1 MSSPVDTSA
10 TYNPKTAKITTS
22 MSANNATDL
31 NSLSK
36 NGNAESSNAKQG
48 NLVVVGN
55 GMVGHHFITKAI
67 EQGLHERFDIHVF
80 AEEDRPAYD
89 RVYLSSYF
97 EHEDAS
103 QLNLV
108 DLDTYESAKVT
119 LHLNQEIVD
128 IDAATQRITTAS
140 GEVVEYAKLVLATGS
155 YPFVP
160 PIAGKEHPHCH
171 VYRTIA
177 DLDDILSTSKL
188 ETVKK
193 GVVVGGGLLGL
204 EAAKALVTLGLETYV
219 VEFAPQLMGV
229 QLDAAGG
236 EILKK
241 KIEALGVKV
250 LTGKNTKEIVS
261 NPTGAAA
268 DECYLTMQFADDTS
282 LDTDLILFSAG
293 IRPQD
298 GIIKSNPE
306 CGIELGGRGGIL
318 IDERC
323 RTNADNVYAIGECA
337 VWDNKVFGLV
347 APGYTMASICA
358 AQIAGDSEQLFT
370 GADMST
376 KLKLMGVDV
385 GSIGDAQ
392 GKTEGSLSYLYQNPK
407 EGIYKKL
414 VTTDDN
420 KKLLG
425 AVLVGD
431 TEDYNNLLQLFL
443 NDIDLP
449 AHPESLI
456 LPNVE
461 KPAMGIENLPDT
473 ATICS
478 CFNVTKGAI
487 CAAVEGGAYSIAEVK
502 SCTSAGTGCGGC
514 APMVKDTVSYQLE
527 ALGFEVNNDLCEHF
541 AYSRQ
546 DLYNLVRV
554 HGIKT
559 FDELLEKHG
568 SGRGCE
574 ICKPAVASILSSCWN
589 DYVLKTELA
598 PLQETNDYYLGNIQK
613 DGTYSVVP
621 RVAGGEI
628 TAEKLIVLGEVA
640 KKYNLYTKITGGQ
653 RVDLFG
659 ARLEQ
664 LPDIW
669 TELVQAGFETGH
681 AYGKS
686 LRTVKS
692 CVGNNWCRYGVDD
705 SVGLALTLED
715 RYKGVRSPHKIKM
728 GVSGCT
734 RECAEAQSKDFG
746 VIATENGWNLYV
758 CGNGGMTPRHGEL
771 FATDLDTETLIKYI
785 DRIIMFY
792 IKTAD
797 KLQRTSKWRV
807 AMEGGLEYLQA
818 VIIDDSLGIVDELEA
833 QMQLLIDNY
842 VCEWKETIND
852 AEKLKRFRHFVNSE
866 KGDDNVVFVEERE
879 QIRPAKPEEKAQ
891 IHLVELA

>member
-1 MSSPVDTSA
+1 MIS
-10 TYNPKTAKITTS
+10 TA
-22 MSANNATDL
+22 L
-31 NSLSK
+31 NTENK
-36 NGNAESSNAKQG
+36 G
-48 NLVVVGN
+48 NLVVIGN
-55 GMVGHHFITKAI
+55 GMVGHHFIERAI
-67 EQGLHERFDIHVF
+67 EQGLHQQFDIHVF

-97 EHEDAS
+97 EHKDAS
-103 QLNLV
+103 KLNLV
-108 DLDTYESAKVT
+108 DLTAYELSKVN
-119 LHLNQEIVD
+119 LHLNQCIVD
-128 IDAATQRITTAS
+128 IDSASQRITTEA
-140 GEVVEYAKLVLATGS
+140 GEIIEYSELVLATGS

-160 PIAGKEHPHCH
+160 PIPGREHPHCH

-177 DLDDILSTSKL
+177 DLDEILAIAEL
-188 ETVKK
+188 PTVKK

-204 EAAKALVTLGLETYV
+204 EAAKALVTLGLDTYV

-236 EILKK
+236 EILKR

-250 LTGKNTKEIVS
+250 LTGKNTKEILS
-261 NPTGAAA
+261 NTARHSDDTSSDGQH
-268 DECYLTMQFADDTS
+268 LTMQFTDGTS
-282 LDTDLILFSAG
+282 LTTDMIVFSAG

-298 GIIKSNPE
+298 GLIKNNPE
-306 CGIELGGRGGIL
+306 CGIEMGGRGGIL
-318 IDERC
+318 INEQC
-323 RTNADNVYAIGECA
+323 RTNVDHVYAVGECA

-347 APGYTMASICA
+347 APGYNMASICA
-358 AQIAGDSEQLFT
+358 AQIAGDSKQIFT

-385 GSIGDAQ
+385 GSIGDAH
-392 GKTEGSLSYLYQNPK
+392 GSSEGSLSYLYQNPA

-414 VTTDDN
+414 VTTPDN
-420 KKLLG
+420 KRLLG

-431 TEDYNNLLQLFL
+431 TEDYNNLLQLYL

-461 KPAMGIENLPDT
+461 KPVMGIDNLPDT

-478 CFNVTKGAI
+478 CYNVTKGAI
-487 CAAVEGGAYSIAEVK
+487 CSAVENGAYSVSDVK
-502 SCTSAGTGCGGC
+502 TVTSAGSGCGGC
-514 APMVKDTVSYQLE
+514 APMVKDTVSYQLT
-527 ALGFEVNNDLCEHF
+527 AMGFEVNNDLCEHF

-546 DLYNLVRV
+546 DLYSLIRV

-559 FDELLEKHG
+559 FDELLTEHG
-568 SGRGCE
+568 SGHGCE
-574 ICKPAVASILSSCWN
+574 ICKPTVASILASCWN
-589 DYVLKTELA
+589 DYVLKTELT
-598 PLQETNDYYLGNIQK
+598 PLQDSNDYYLGNIQK

-621 RVAGGEI
+621 RVPGGEI
-628 TAEKLIVLGEVA
+628 TADKLIVLGQVA
-640 KKYNLYTKITGGQ
+640 KQFNLYTKITGGM

-659 ARLEQ
+659 ARMEQ

-669 TELVQAGFETGH
+669 TQLVQAGFETGH

-692 CVGNNWCRYGVDD
+692 CIGNNWCRYGVDD
-705 SVGLALTLED
+705 SIGLALRLED

-728 GVSGCT
+728 GVSGCM

-746 VIATENGWNLYV
+746 MIATENGWNLFV
-758 CGNGGMTPRHGEL
+758 CGNGGITPRHGEL
-771 FATDLDTETLIKYI
+771 FATDLDTETMVKYI

-797 KLQRTSKWRV
+797 KLQRTSKWR
-807 AMEGGLEYLQA
+807 ESLDGGLDYLKA
-818 VIIDDSLGIVDELEA
+818 VIIEDSLGIADELEA
-833 QMQLLIDNY
+833 QMQLLVDNY
-842 VCEWKETIND
+842 VCEWAATIND
-852 AEKLKRFRHFVNSE
+852 TEKLKRFRHFVNSE
-866 KGDDNVVFVEERE
+866 KGDDNVVFVTDRE
-879 QIRPAKPEEKAQ
+879 QIRPATDAEKAT
-891 IHLVELA
+891 INLVELA

>member
-1 MSSPVDTSA
+1 MIS
-10 TYNPKTAKITTS
+10 TA
-22 MSANNATDL
+22 L
-31 NSLSK
+31 NTENK
-36 NGNAESSNAKQG
+36 G
-48 NLVVVGN
+48 NLVVIGN
-55 GMVGHHFITKAI
+55 GMVGHHFIERAI
-67 EQGLHERFDIHVF
+67 EQGLHQQFDIHVF

-97 EHEDAS
+97 EHKDAS
-103 QLNLV
+103 KLNLV
-108 DLDTYESAKVT
+108 DLTAYELSKVN
-119 LHLNQEIVD
+119 LHLNQCIVD
-128 IDAATQRITTAS
+128 IDSASQRITTEA
-140 GEVVEYAKLVLATGS
+140 GEIIEYSELVLATGS

-160 PIAGKEHPHCH
+160 PIPGREHPHCH

-177 DLDDILSTSKL
+177 DLDEILAIAEL
-188 ETVKK
+188 PTVKK

-204 EAAKALVTLGLETYV
+204 EAAKALVTLGLDTYV

-236 EILKK
+236 EILKR

-250 LTGKNTKEIVS
+250 LTGKNTKEILS
-261 NPTGAAA
+261 NTAPNS
-268 DECYLTMQFADDTS
+268 DDTS
-282 LDTDLILFSAG
+282 GDEQHLTMEFTDGTSLTTDMIVFSAG

-298 GIIKSNPE
+298 GLIKNNPE
-306 CGIELGGRGGIL
+306 CGIEMGGRGGIL
-318 IDERC
+318 INEQC
-323 RTNADNVYAIGECA
+323 RTNADHVYAVGECA

-347 APGYTMASICA
+347 APGYNMASICA
-358 AQIAGDSEQLFT
+358 AQIAGDSRQIFT

-385 GSIGDAQ
+385 GSIGDAH
-392 GKTEGSLSYLYQNPK
+392 GTSDGSLSYLYQNPA

-414 VTTDDN
+414 VTTPDN
-420 KKLLG
+420 KRLLG

-431 TEDYNNLLQLFL
+431 TEDYNNLLQLYL

-461 KPAMGIENLPDT
+461 KPVMGIDNLPDT

-478 CFNVTKGAI
+478 CYNVTKGAI
-487 CAAVEGGAYSIAEVK
+487 CSAVENGAYSVSDVK
-502 SCTSAGTGCGGC
+502 TMTSAGSGCGGC
-514 APMVKDTVSYQLE
+514 APMVKDTVSYQLT
-527 ALGFEVNNDLCEHF
+527 AMGFEVNNDLCEHF

-546 DLYNLVRV
+546 DLYSLIRV

-559 FDELLEKHG
+559 FDELLTEHG
-568 SGRGCE
+568 SGHGCE
-574 ICKPAVASILSSCWN
+574 ICKPTVASILASCWN
-589 DYVLKTELA
+589 DYVLKTELT
-598 PLQETNDYYLGNIQK
+598 PLQDSNDYYLGNIQK

-621 RVAGGEI
+621 RVPGGEI
-628 TAEKLIVLGEVA
+628 TADKLIVLGQVA
-640 KKYNLYTKITGGQ
+640 KQFNLYTKITGGM

-659 ARLEQ
+659 ARMEQ

-669 TELVQAGFETGH
+669 TQLVQAGFETGH

-692 CVGNNWCRYGVDD
+692 CIGNNWCRYGVDD
-705 SVGLALTLED
+705 SIGLALRLED

-728 GVSGCT
+728 GVSGCM

-746 VIATENGWNLYV
+746 MIATENGWNLFV
-758 CGNGGMTPRHGEL
+758 CGNGGITPRHGEL
-771 FATDLDTETLIKYI
+771 FATDLDTETMVKYI

-797 KLQRTSKWRV
+797 KLQRTSKWR
-807 AMEGGLEYLQA
+807 ESLDGGLEYLKA
-818 VIIDDSLGIVDELEA
+818 VIIEDSLGIADELEA
-833 QMQLLIDNY
+833 QMQLLVDNY
-842 VCEWKETIND
+842 VCEWAATIND
-852 AEKLKRFRHFVNSE
+852 TEKLKRFRHFVNSE
-866 KGDDNVVFVEERE
+866 QGDENVIFVTDRE
-879 QIRPAKPEEKAQ
+879 QIRPATDAEKAT
-891 IHLVELA
+891 INLVELA

>member
-1 MSSPVDTSA
+1 MSS
-10 TYNPKTAKITTS
+10 TA
-22 MSANNATDL
+22 
-31 NSLSK
+31 LST
-36 NGNAESSNAKQG
+36 ESKG
-48 NLVVVGN
+48 NLVVIGN
-55 GMVGHHFITKAI
+55 GMVGHHFIERAI
-67 EQGLHERFDIHVF
+67 EQGLHQQFDIHVF

-97 EHEDAS
+97 EHKDAS
-103 QLNLV
+103 KLNLV
-108 DLDTYESAKVT
+108 DLTAYELSKVN
-119 LHLNQEIVD
+119 LHLNQCIVD
-128 IDAATQRITTAS
+128 IDSASQRITTEA
-140 GEVVEYAKLVLATGS
+140 GEIIEYSELVLATGS

-160 PIAGKEHPHCH
+160 PIPGREHPHCH

-177 DLDDILSTSKL
+177 DLDEILAIAEL
-188 ETVKK
+188 PTVKK

-204 EAAKALVTLGLETYV
+204 EAAKALVTLGLDTYV

-236 EILKK
+236 EILKR

-250 LTGKNTKEIVS
+250 LTGKNTKEILS
-261 NPTGAAA
+261 NTAPNSDDTSG
-268 DECYLTMQFADDTS
+268 DGQHLTMQFTDGTS
-282 LDTDLILFSAG
+282 LTTDMIVFSAG

-298 GIIKSNPE
+298 GLIKNNPE
-306 CGIELGGRGGIL
+306 CGIEMGGRGGIL
-318 IDERC
+318 INEQC
-323 RTNADNVYAIGECA
+323 RTNADHVYAVGECA

-347 APGYTMASICA
+347 APGYNMASICA
-358 AQIAGDSEQLFT
+358 AQIAGDSEQIFT

-385 GSIGDAQ
+385 GSIGDAH
-392 GKTEGSLSYLYQNPK
+392 GTSDGSLSYLYQNPA

-414 VTTDDN
+414 VTTPDN
-420 KKLLG
+420 KRLLG

-431 TEDYNNLLQLFL
+431 TEDYNNLLQLYL

-461 KPAMGIENLPDT
+461 KPVMGIDNLPDT

-478 CFNVTKGAI
+478 CYNVTKGAI
-487 CAAVEGGAYSIAEVK
+487 CSAVENGAYSVSDVK
-502 SCTSAGTGCGGC
+502 TMTSAGSGCGGC
-514 APMVKDTVSYQLE
+514 APMVKDTVSYQLT
-527 ALGFEVNNDLCEHF
+527 AMGFEVNNDLCEHF

-546 DLYNLVRV
+546 DLYSLIRV

-559 FDELLEKHG
+559 FDELLTEHG
-568 SGRGCE
+568 SGHGCE
-574 ICKPAVASILSSCWN
+574 ICKPTVASILASCWN
-589 DYVLKTELA
+589 DYVLKTELT
-598 PLQETNDYYLGNIQK
+598 PLQDSNDYYLGNIQK

-621 RVAGGEI
+621 RVPGGEI
-628 TAEKLIVLGEVA
+628 TADKLIVLGQVA
-640 KKYNLYTKITGGQ
+640 KQFNLYTKITGGM

-659 ARLEQ
+659 ARMEQ

-669 TELVQAGFETGH
+669 TQLVQAGFETGH

-692 CVGNNWCRYGVDD
+692 CIGNNWCRYGVDD
-705 SVGLALTLED
+705 SIGLALRLED

-728 GVSGCT
+728 GVSGCM

-746 VIATENGWNLYV
+746 MIATENGWNLFV
-758 CGNGGMTPRHGEL
+758 CGNGGITPRHGEL
-771 FATDLDTETLIKYI
+771 FATDLDTETMVKYI

-797 KLQRTSKWRV
+797 KLQRTSKWR
-807 AMEGGLEYLQA
+807 ESLDGGLDYLKA
-818 VIIDDSLGIVDELEA
+818 VIIEDSLGIADELEA
-833 QMQLLIDNY
+833 QMQLLVDNY
-842 VCEWKETIND
+842 VCEWAATIND
-852 AEKLKRFRHFVNSE
+852 TEKLKRFRHFVNSE
-866 KGDDNVVFVEERE
+866 QGDENVVFVTDRE
-879 QIRPAKPEEKAQ
+879 QIRPATDAEKAT
-891 IHLVELA
+891 INLVELA

>member
-1 MSSPVDTSA
+1 MIS
-10 TYNPKTAKITTS
+10 TA
-22 MSANNATDL
+22 L
-31 NSLSK
+31 NTENK
-36 NGNAESSNAKQG
+36 G
-48 NLVVVGN
+48 NLVVIGN
-55 GMVGHHFITKAI
+55 GMVGHHFIERAI
-67 EQGLHERFDIHVF
+67 EQGLHQQFDIHVF

-97 EHEDAS
+97 EHKDAS
-103 QLNLV
+103 KLNLV
-108 DLDTYESAKVT
+108 DLTAYELSKVN
-119 LHLNQEIVD
+119 LHLNQCIVD
-128 IDAATQRITTAS
+128 IDSASQRITTEA
-140 GEVVEYAKLVLATGS
+140 GEIIEYSELVLATGS

-160 PIAGKEHPHCH
+160 PIPGREHPHCH

-177 DLDDILSTSKL
+177 DLDEILAIAEL
-188 ETVKK
+188 PTVKK

-204 EAAKALVTLGLETYV
+204 EAAKALVTLGLDTYV

-236 EILKK
+236 EILKR

-250 LTGKNTKEIVS
+250 LTGKNTKEILS
-261 NPTGAAA
+261 NTAPNS
-268 DECYLTMQFADDTS
+268 DDTS
-282 LDTDLILFSAG
+282 SDGQHLTMEFTDGTSLTTDMIVFSAG

-298 GIIKSNPE
+298 GLIKNNPE
-306 CGIELGGRGGIL
+306 CGIEMGGRGGIL
-318 IDERC
+318 INEQC
-323 RTNADNVYAIGECA
+323 RTNADHVYAVGECA

-347 APGYTMASICA
+347 APGYNMASICA
-358 AQIAGDSEQLFT
+358 AQIAGDSKQIFT

-385 GSIGDAQ
+385 GSIGDAH
-392 GKTEGSLSYLYQNPK
+392 GTSDGSLSYLYQNPA

-414 VTTDDN
+414 VTTPDN
-420 KKLLG
+420 KRLLG

-431 TEDYNNLLQLFL
+431 TEDYNNLLQLYL

-461 KPAMGIENLPDT
+461 KPVMGIDNLPDT

-478 CFNVTKGAI
+478 CYNVTKGAI
-487 CAAVEGGAYSIAEVK
+487 CSAVENGAYSVSDVK
-502 SCTSAGTGCGGC
+502 TMTSAGSGCGGC
-514 APMVKDTVSYQLE
+514 APMVKDTVSYQLT
-527 ALGFEVNNDLCEHF
+527 AMGFEVNNDLCEHF

-546 DLYNLVRV
+546 DLYSLIRV

-559 FDELLEKHG
+559 FDELLTEHG
-568 SGRGCE
+568 SGHGCE
-574 ICKPAVASILSSCWN
+574 ICKPTVASILASCWN
-589 DYVLKTELA
+589 DYVLKTELT
-598 PLQETNDYYLGNIQK
+598 PLQDSNDYYLGNIQK

-621 RVAGGEI
+621 RVPGGEI
-628 TAEKLIVLGEVA
+628 TADKLIVLGQVA
-640 KKYNLYTKITGGQ
+640 KQFNLYTKITGGM

-659 ARLEQ
+659 ARMEQ

-669 TELVQAGFETGH
+669 TQLVQAGFETGH

-692 CVGNNWCRYGVDD
+692 CIGNNWCRYGVDD
-705 SVGLALTLED
+705 SIGLALRLED

-728 GVSGCT
+728 GVSGCM

-746 VIATENGWNLYV
+746 MIATENGWNLFV
-758 CGNGGMTPRHGEL
+758 CGNGGITPRHGEL
-771 FATDLDTETLIKYI
+771 FATDLDTETMVKYI

-797 KLQRTSKWRV
+797 KLQRTSKWR
-807 AMEGGLEYLQA
+807 ESLDGGLDYLKA
-818 VIIDDSLGIVDELEA
+818 VIIEDSLGIADELEA
-833 QMQLLIDNY
+833 QMQLLVDNY
-842 VCEWKETIND
+842 VCEWAATIND
-852 AEKLKRFRHFVNSE
+852 TEKLKRFRHFVNSE
-866 KGDDNVVFVEERE
+866 KGDDNVVFVTDRE
-879 QIRPAKPEEKAQ
+879 QIRPATDAEKAT
-891 IHLVELA
+891 INLVELA

>member
-1 MSSPVDTSA
+1 MIS
-10 TYNPKTAKITTS
+10 TA
-22 MSANNATDL
+22 L
-31 NSLSK
+31 NTENK
-36 NGNAESSNAKQG
+36 G
-48 NLVVVGN
+48 NLVVIGN
-55 GMVGHHFITKAI
+55 GMVGHHFIERAI
-67 EQGLHERFDIHVF
+67 EQGLHQQFDIHVF

-97 EHEDAS
+97 EHKDAS
-103 QLNLV
+103 KLNLV
-108 DLDTYESAKVT
+108 DLTAYELSKVN
-119 LHLNQEIVD
+119 LHLNQCIVD
-128 IDAATQRITTAS
+128 IDSASQRITTEA
-140 GEVVEYAKLVLATGS
+140 GEIIEYSELVLATGS

-160 PIAGKEHPHCH
+160 PIPGREHPHCH

-177 DLDDILSTSKL
+177 DLDEILAIADL
-188 ETVKK
+188 PTVKK

-204 EAAKALVTLGLETYV
+204 EAAKALVTLGLDTYV

-236 EILKK
+236 EILKR

-250 LTGKNTKEIVS
+250 LTGKNTKEILS
-261 NPTGAAA
+261 NTALNPDDTIG
-268 DECYLTMQFADDTS
+268 DGQHLTMQFTDGTS
-282 LDTDLILFSAG
+282 LTTDMIVFSAG

-298 GIIKSNPE
+298 GLIKNNPE
-306 CGIELGGRGGIL
+306 CGIEMGGRGGIL
-318 IDERC
+318 INEQC
-323 RTNADNVYAIGECA
+323 RTNVDHVYAVGECA

-347 APGYTMASICA
+347 APGYNMANICA
-358 AQIAGDSEQLFT
+358 AQIAGDSQQIFT

-385 GSIGDAQ
+385 GSIGDAH
-392 GKTEGSLSYLYQNPK
+392 GSSEGSLSYLYQNPA

-414 VTTDDN
+414 VTTPDN
-420 KKLLG
+420 KRLLG

-431 TEDYNNLLQLFL
+431 TEDYNNLLQLYL

-461 KPAMGIENLPDT
+461 KPVMGIDNLPDT

-478 CFNVTKGAI
+478 CYNVTKGAI
-487 CAAVEGGAYSIAEVK
+487 CSAVENGAYSVSDVK
-502 SCTSAGTGCGGC
+502 TVTSAGSGCGGC
-514 APMVKDTVSYQLE
+514 APMVKDTVSYQLT
-527 ALGFEVNNDLCEHF
+527 AMGFEVNNDLCEHF

-546 DLYNLVRV
+546 DLYSLIRV

-559 FDELLEKHG
+559 FDELLTEHG
-568 SGRGCE
+568 SGHGCE
-574 ICKPAVASILSSCWN
+574 ICKPTVASILASCWN
-589 DYVLKTELA
+589 DYVLKTELT
-598 PLQETNDYYLGNIQK
+598 PLQDSNDYYLGNIQK

-621 RVAGGEI
+621 RVPGGEI
-628 TAEKLIVLGEVA
+628 TADKLIVLGQVA
-640 KKYNLYTKITGGQ
+640 KQFNLYTKITGGM

-659 ARLEQ
+659 ARMEQ

-669 TELVQAGFETGH
+669 TQLVQAGFETGH

-692 CVGNNWCRYGVDD
+692 CIGNNWCRYGVDD
-705 SVGLALTLED
+705 SIGLALRLEN

-728 GVSGCT
+728 GVSGCM

-746 VIATENGWNLYV
+746 MIATENGWNLFV
-758 CGNGGMTPRHGEL
+758 CGNGGITPRHGEL
-771 FATDLDTETLIKYI
+771 FATDLDTETMVKYI

-797 KLQRTSKWRV
+797 KLQRTSKWR
-807 AMEGGLEYLQA
+807 ESLDGGLDYLKA
-818 VIIDDSLGIVDELEA
+818 VIIEDSLGIADELEA
-833 QMQLLIDNY
+833 QMQLLVDNY
-842 VCEWKETIND
+842 VCEWAATIND
-852 AEKLKRFRHFVNSE
+852 TEKLKRFRHFVNSE
-866 KGDDNVVFVEERE
+866 KGDDNVVFVTDRE
-879 QIRPAKPEEKAQ
+879 QIRPATDAEKAT
-891 IHLVELA
+891 INLVELA

>member
-1 MSSPVDTSA
+1 MS
-10 TYNPKTAKITTS
+10 NTTVS
-22 MSANNATDL
+22 TNN
-31 NSLSK
+31 K
-36 NGNAESSNAKQG
+36 G
-48 NLVVVGN
+48 NLVVIGN
-55 GMVGHHFITKAI
+55 GMVGHHFVERAI
-67 EQGLHERFDIHVF
+67 EQGLHEQFEIHVF

-97 EHEDAS
+97 EHKDAS
-103 QLNLV
+103 KLNLV
-108 DLDTYESAKVT
+108 DLTAYESSQIN
-119 LHLNQEIVD
+119 LHLNQRIVD
-128 IDAATQRITTAS
+128 IDSANRSITTEA
-140 GEVVEYAKLVLATGS
+140 GEQIEYSELVLATGS

-160 PIAGKEHPHCH
+160 PIPGREHPHCH

-177 DLDDILSTSKL
+177 DLDEILAIAELPK
-188 ETVKK
+188 VKK

-204 EAAKALVTLGLETYV
+204 EAAKALVTLGLDTYV

-236 EILKK
+236 EILKR

-250 LTGKNTKEIVS
+250 LTGKNTKEIIS
-261 NPTGAAA
+261 NPNGASD

-282 LDTDLILFSAG
+282 LDTDMIVFSAG

-298 GIIKSNPE
+298 GIIKNNPE
-306 CGIELGGRGGIL
+306 CGIEMGGRGGIL
-318 IDERC
+318 IDEQC
-323 RTNADNVYAIGECA
+323 RTNAEHVYAIGECA
-337 VWDNKVFGLV
+337 VWDNKIFGLV
-347 APGYTMASICA
+347 APGYSMASICA
-358 AQIAGDSEQLFT
+358 AQIAGDSERTFT

-385 GSIGDAQ
+385 GSIGDAH
-392 GKTEGSLSYLYQNPK
+392 GTTEGGLSYLYQNPA

-414 VTTDDN
+414 VTTADN
-420 KKLLG
+420 KRLLG

-431 TEDYNNLLQLFL
+431 TEDYNNLLQLYL

-461 KPAMGIENLPDT
+461 KPVMGIENLPDT

-478 CFNVTKGAI
+478 CYNVTKGVI
-487 CAAVEGGAYSIAEVK
+487 CAAVENGAYSISDIKAV
-502 SCTSAGTGCGGC
+502 TSAGTGCGGC
-514 APMVKDTVSYQLE
+514 APMVKDTLGYQLKT
-527 ALGFEVNNDLCEHF
+527 LGFEVNNDLCEHF

-546 DLYNLVRV
+546 ELYSLIRV
-554 HGIKT
+554 HGIRT
-559 FDELLEKHG
+559 FDELLTEHG
-568 SGRGCE
+568 SGHGCE
-574 ICKPAVASILSSCWN
+574 ICKPTVASILSSCWN
-589 DYVLKTELA
+589 DYVLKPELT
-598 PLQETNDYYLGNIQK
+598 PLQDSNDYYLGNIQK

-621 RVAGGEI
+621 RVPGGEI
-628 TAEKLIVLGEVA
+628 TADKLIILGQVA
-640 KKYNLYTKITGGQ
+640 KEFNLYTKITGGQ

-669 TELVQAGFETGH
+669 TQLVAAGFETGH

-692 CVGNNWCRYGVDD
+692 CVGNDWCRYGVDD
-705 SVGLALTLED
+705 SMGLAIRLED

-728 GVSGCT
+728 GVSGCM

-746 VIATENGWNLYV
+746 MIATENGWNLFV
-758 CGNGGMTPRHGEL
+758 GGNGGMTPRHGEL
-771 FATDLDTETLIKYI
+771 FATDLDTDTMVKYI

-797 KLQRTSKWRV
+797 KLQRTSKWR
-807 AMEGGLEYLQA
+807 ESLDGGLEYLQA
-818 VIIDDSLGIVDELEA
+818 VIIEDSLGIADELEA
-833 QMQLLIDNY
+833 QMQLLVDNY
-842 VCEWKETIND
+842 VCEWAATIND
-852 AEKLKRFRHFVNSE
+852 TEKLKRFRHFVNSE
-866 KGDDNVVFVEERE
+866 QGDENVVFVTERD
-879 QIRPAKPEEKAQ
+879 QIRPATDAEKVKIQ
-891 IHLVELA
+891 VTELA

>member
-1 MSSPVDTSA
+1 MSNTIVSTM
-10 TYNPKTAKITTS
+10 NKAK
-22 MSANNATDL
+22 
-31 NSLSK
+31 
-36 NGNAESSNAKQG
+36 
-48 NLVVVGN
+48 LVVIGN
-55 GMVGHHFITKAI
+55 GMVGHHFIERAI
-67 EQGLHERFDIHVF
+67 EQGLHDQFEIHVF

-97 EHEDAS
+97 EHKDVS
-103 QLNLV
+103 KLNLV
-108 DLDTYESAKVT
+108 DLSRYEDAQIQ
-119 LHLNQEIVD
+119 LHLNQRITN
-128 IDAATQRITTAS
+128 IDAANQCISTEDGTQID
-140 GEVVEYAKLVLATGS
+140 YAELVLATGS

-160 PIAGKEHPHCH
+160 PIPGREHPHCH
-171 VYRTIA
+171 VYRTIK
-177 DLDDILSTSKL
+177 DLDDILSTAEKPK
-188 ETVKK
+188 VKK

-236 EILKK
+236 DILKR

-250 LTGKNTKEIVS
+250 LTGKNTKAIIDNTLS
-261 NPTGAAA
+261 
-268 DECYLTMQFADDTS
+268 DEASCHLTMQFADDTS
-282 LDTDLILFSAG
+282 LDTDMIVFSAG

-306 CGIELGGRGGIL
+306 CGIEIGTRGGIL
-318 IDERC
+318 IDEAC
-323 RTNADNVYAIGECA
+323 RTNAPNVYAIGECA
-337 VWDNKVFGLV
+337 VWDNTVFGLV
-347 APGYTMASICA
+347 APGYSMASICA
-358 AQIAGDSEQLFT
+358 AQIAGDHAQTFT

-385 GSIGDAQ
+385 GSIGDAH
-392 GKTEGSLSYLYQNPK
+392 GATENSLSYLYQNPA

-414 VTTDDN
+414 VTTADN
-420 KKLLG
+420 KRLLG

-449 AHPESLI
+449 THPESLI

-461 KPAMGIENLPDT
+461 KPTMGIENLPDS

-478 CFNVTKGAI
+478 CYNVTKGAI
-487 CAAVEGGAYSIAEVK
+487 CAAVEDGAYTMAEVK

-514 APMVKDTVSYQLE
+514 APMVKDTLGYQLT

-546 DLYNLVRV
+546 ELYSLIRV
-554 HGIKT
+554 QGIKT
-559 FDELLEKHG
+559 FDALLDEHG
-568 SGRGCE
+568 SGHGCE
-574 ICKPAVASILSSCWN
+574 ICKPTVASILASCWN
-589 DYVLKTELA
+589 DYVLKPELT
-598 PLQETNDYYLGNIQK
+598 PLQDSNDYYLGNIQK

-621 RVAGGEI
+621 RVPGGEI
-628 TAEKLIVLGEVA
+628 TADKLIILGQVA
-640 KKYNLYTKITGGQ
+640 KEFNLYTKITGGQ

-659 ARLEQ
+659 ARLDQ

-669 TELVQAGFETGH
+669 TQLVDAGFETGH

-705 SVGLALTLED
+705 SVGLALRLED

-746 VIATENGWNLYV
+746 IIATEKGWNLFV

-771 FATDLDTETLIKYI
+771 FATDLDTDTVVKYI

-797 KLQRTSKWRV
+797 KLQRTSKWR
-807 AMEGGLEYLQA
+807 ESLDGGLEYLQA
-818 VIIDDSLGIVDELEA
+818 VIIEDSLGIAEELES

-842 VCEWKETIND
+842 VCEWKATITD
-852 AEKLKRFRHFVNSE
+852 SEKLKRFRHFVNSE
-866 KGDDNVVFVEERE
+866 QGDDNVVFVTERE
-879 QIRPAKPEEKAQ
+879 QIRPATDMEKTQ
-891 IHLVELA
+891 IKVTELA

>member
-1 MSSPVDTSA
+1 MSSTQ
-10 TYNPKTAKITTS
+10 NK
-22 MSANNATDL
+22 
-31 NSLSK
+31 
-36 NGNAESSNAKQG
+36 E
-48 NLVVVGN
+48 NLVVIGN
-55 GMVGHHFITKAI
+55 GMVGHHFVERAI
-67 EQGLHERFDIHVF
+67 EQGLHERFDIHIF

-97 EHEDAS
+97 EHKDANK
-103 QLNLV
+103 LNLV
-108 DLDTYESAKVT
+108 DLTAYELSKIN
-119 LHLNQEIVD
+119 LHLNQRITN
-128 IDAATQRITTAS
+128 IDANSQCITTEA
-140 GEVVEYAKLVLATGS
+140 GEQIAYHELVLATGS

-160 PIAGKEHPHCH
+160 PIPGREHPHCH
-171 VYRTIA
+171 VYRTIV
-177 DLDDILSTSKL
+177 DLDDILVTAELPK
-188 ETVKK
+188 VKK

-236 EILKK
+236 EILKR
-241 KIEALGVKV
+241 KIEALGVTV
-250 LTGKNTKEIVS
+250 LTGKNTKEIISHTDVI
-261 NPTGAAA
+261 
-268 DECYLTMQFADDTS
+268 DDDDCFLTMQFADGTS

-298 GIIKSNPE
+298 SIIKDNPE
-306 CGIELGGRGGIL
+306 CGVEMGARGGIL

-323 RTNADNVYAIGECA
+323 RTNADHVYAIGECA
-337 VWDNKVFGLV
+337 VWDNKIFGLV
-347 APGYTMASICA
+347 APGYSMASICA
-358 AQIAGDSEQLFT
+358 AQIAGDSERTFI

-385 GSIGDAQ
+385 GSIGDAH
-392 GKTEGSLSYLYQNPK
+392 GNTEGGLSYLYQNPA

-414 VTTDDN
+414 VTTPDN
-420 KKLLG
+420 KRLLG

-431 TEDYNNLLQLFL
+431 TEDYNNLLQLYL

-461 KPAMGIENLPDT
+461 KPVMGIDNLPDT

-478 CFNVTKGAI
+478 CYNVTKGAI
-487 CAAVEGGAYSIAEVK
+487 CTAVENGAYSIADIKAV
-502 SCTSAGTGCGGC
+502 TSAGTGCGGC
-514 APMVKDTVSYQLE
+514 APMVKDTLSYQLTQ
-527 ALGFEVNNDLCEHF
+527 LGFEVNNDLCEHF

-546 DLYNLVRV
+546 ELYSLIRV
-554 HGIKT
+554 QGIRT
-559 FDELLEKHG
+559 FATLLEEHG
-568 SGRGCE
+568 QGHGCE
-574 ICKPAVASILSSCWN
+574 ICKPTVASILASCWN
-589 DYVLKTELA
+589 DYVLKPELA
-598 PLQETNDYYLGNIQK
+598 PLQDSNDYYLGNIQK

-621 RVAGGEI
+621 RVPGGEI
-628 TAEKLIVLGEVA
+628 TADKLIVLGQVA
-640 KKYNLYTKITGGQ
+640 KDFGLYTKITGGQ

-659 ARLEQ
+659 ARMEQ

-669 TELVQAGFETGH
+669 TRLVDAGFETGH

-692 CVGNNWCRYGVDD
+692 CVGNDWCRYGVDD
-705 SVGLALTLED
+705 SMGLAIRLED

-728 GVSGCT
+728 GVSGCM

-746 VIATENGWNLYV
+746 MIATENGWNLFV
-758 CGNGGMTPRHGEL
+758 CGNGGITPRHAEL
-771 FATDLDTETLIKYI
+771 FATDLDTETMVKYI

-797 KLQRTSKWRV
+797 KLQRTSKWR
-807 AMEGGLEYLQA
+807 ESLDGGLEYLQA
-818 VIIDDSLGIVDELEA
+818 VIIDDSLGIAEELEA

-842 VCEWKETIND
+842 VCEWKATITD
-852 AEKLKRFRHFVNSE
+852 SEKLKRFRHFVNSE
-866 KGDDNVVFVEERE
+866 QGDDNVVFVTERN
-879 QIRPAKPEEKAQ
+879 QIRPATDSEKSK
-891 IHLVELA
+891 ILVTELT

>member
-1 MSSPVDTSA
+1 MSSTIVRTM
-10 TYNPKTAKITTS
+10 NKAK
-22 MSANNATDL
+22 
-31 NSLSK
+31 
-36 NGNAESSNAKQG
+36 
-48 NLVVVGN
+48 LVVIGN
-55 GMVGHHFITKAI
+55 GMVGHHFIERAI
-67 EQGLHERFDIHVF
+67 EKGLHDQFEIHVF

-97 EHEDAS
+97 EHKDVS
-103 QLNLV
+103 KLNLV
-108 DLDTYESAKVT
+108 DLSRYEDAQIQ
-119 LHLNQEIVD
+119 LHLNQRITN
-128 IDAATQRITTAS
+128 IDAANQCISTEDGTQID
-140 GEVVEYAKLVLATGS
+140 YAELVLATGS

-160 PIAGKEHPHCH
+160 PIPGREHRHCH
-171 VYRTIA
+171 VYRTIK
-177 DLDDILSTSKL
+177 DLDDILSTAEQQK
-188 ETVKK
+188 VKK

-236 EILKK
+236 DILKR

-250 LTGKNTKEIVS
+250 LTGKNTKTIIDNTLS
-261 NPTGAAA
+261 
-268 DECYLTMQFADDTS
+268 DEASCHLTMQFADDTS
-282 LDTDLILFSAG
+282 LDTDMIVFSAG

-306 CGIELGGRGGIL
+306 CGIEIGARGGIL
-318 IDERC
+318 IDEAC
-323 RTNADNVYAIGECA
+323 RTSAPNVYAIGECA
-337 VWDNKVFGLV
+337 VWDNTVFGLV
-347 APGYTMASICA
+347 APGYSMASICA
-358 AQIAGDSEQLFT
+358 AQIAGDHAQTFT

-385 GSIGDAQ
+385 GSIGDAH
-392 GKTEGSLSYLYQNPK
+392 GATENSLSYLYQNPA

-414 VTTDDN
+414 VTTADN
-420 KKLLG
+420 KRLLG

-461 KPAMGIENLPDT
+461 KPTMGIENLPDS

-478 CFNVTKGAI
+478 CYNVTKGAI
-487 CAAVEGGAYSIAEVK
+487 CAAVEDGAYTMAEVK

-514 APMVKDTVSYQLE
+514 APMVKDTLGYQLT

-546 DLYNLVRV
+546 ELYSLIRV
-554 HGIKT
+554 QGIKT
-559 FDELLEKHG
+559 FDALLDEHG
-568 SGRGCE
+568 SGHGCE
-574 ICKPAVASILSSCWN
+574 ICKPTVASILASCWN
-589 DYVLKTELA
+589 DYVLKPELT
-598 PLQETNDYYLGNIQK
+598 PLQDSNDYYLGNIQK

-621 RVAGGEI
+621 RVPGGEI
-628 TAEKLIVLGEVA
+628 TADKLIILGQVA
-640 KKYNLYTKITGGQ
+640 KEFNLYTKITGGQ

-659 ARLEQ
+659 ARLDQ

-669 TELVQAGFETGH
+669 TQLVDAGFETGH

-705 SVGLALTLED
+705 SVGLALRLED

-746 VIATENGWNLYV
+746 IIATENGWNLFV

-771 FATDLDTETLIKYI
+771 FATDLDTDTVVRYI

-797 KLQRTSKWRV
+797 KLQRTSKWRESL
-807 AMEGGLEYLQA
+807 EGGLEYLQA
-818 VIIDDSLGIVDELEA
+818 VIIEDSLGIAEELES

-842 VCEWKETIND
+842 VCEWKATITD
-852 AEKLKRFRHFVNSE
+852 SEKLKRFRHFVNSE
-866 KGDDNVVFVEERE
+866 QGDDNVVFVTERE
-879 QIRPAKPEEKAQ
+879 QIRPATDTEKTQ
-891 IHLVELA
+891 IKVTELA

>member
-1 MSSPVDTSA
+1 MSSPVDTST
-10 TYNPKTAKITTS
+10 TYNPKTAEITTS
-22 MSANNATDL
+22 ISANNAASPTTNP
-31 NSLSK
+31 NSL
-36 NGNAESSNAKQG
+36 GGSSNAKQG

-103 QLNLV
+103 KLNLV
-108 DLDTYESAKVT
+108 DMSAYEAAQIN
-119 LHLNQEIVD
+119 LHLNQRITD
-128 IDAATQRITTAS
+128 IDASNQCVTCAN
-140 GEVVEYAKLVLATGS
+140 GERLAYAELVLATGS

-160 PIAGKEHPHCH
+160 PIPGKDHPHCH

-177 DLDDILSTSKL
+177 DLDNILSTAKL

-204 EAAKALVTLGLETYV
+204 EAAKALVTLGVETYV

-229 QLDAAGG
+229 QLDPAGG

-268 DECYLTMQFADDTS
+268 DECYLTMQFADETS

-298 GIIKSNPE
+298 GIVKSNPE
-306 CGIELGGRGGIL
+306 CGIDLGARGGIL

-323 RTNADNVYAIGECA
+323 RTSAEHVYAIGECA

-347 APGYTMASICA
+347 APGYSMASICA

-376 KLKLMGVDV
+376 KLKLMGVEV
-385 GSIGDAQ
+385 GSIGDAHA
-392 GKTEGSLSYLYQNPK
+392 KTDGSLSYLYQNPK

-431 TEDYNNLLQLFL
+431 TEDYNNLLQLYL

-478 CFNVTKGAI
+478 CYNVTKGDI
-487 CAAVEGGAYSIAEVK
+487 CAAVEGGAYSIADVK

-546 DLYNLVRV
+546 ELYSLVRV
-554 HGIKT
+554 HEIKT

-589 DYVLKTELA
+589 DYVLKPELA

-797 KLQRTSKWRV
+797 KLQRTSKWRESL
-807 AMEGGLEYLQA
+807 EGGLEYLQA
-818 VIIDDSLGIVDELEA
+818 VILDDSLGICDELEA

>member
-1 MSSPVDTSA
+1 MSDTVNKSA
-10 TYNPKTAKITTS
+10 SVKEKLI
-22 MSANNATDL
+22 
-31 NSLSK
+31 
-36 NGNAESSNAKQG
+36 
-48 NLVVVGN
+48 VVGN
-55 GMVGHHFITKAI
+55 GMVGHHFIEKAV
-67 EQGLHERFDIHVF
+67 ELGLHNQYDIHVF

-97 EHEDAS
+97 EHKDAS
-103 QLNLV
+103 KLNLV
-108 DLDTYESAKVT
+108 DLAEYAAANIT
-119 LHLNQEIVD
+119 LHLNQRIVD
-128 IDAATQRITTAS
+128 IDSHAHTITTED
-140 GEVVEYAKLVLATGS
+140 GTNIDYAKLVLATGS

-160 PIAGKEHPHCH
+160 PIEGGAHAHCQ

-177 DLDDILSTSKL
+177 DLDKILAVA
-188 ETVKK
+188 EREDVKK

-204 EAAKALVTLGLETYV
+204 EAAKALVTLGLDTYV

-229 QLDAAGG
+229 QLDPAGG
-236 EILKK
+236 DILKK
-241 KIEALGVKV
+241 KIEALGVTV
-250 LTGKNTKEIVS
+250 LTGKNTKEIVCNQS
-261 NPTGAAA
+261 SGANKEA
-268 DECYLTMQFADDTS
+268 CITMQFTDDS
-282 LDTDLILFSAG
+282 ELDTDMIVFSAG

-298 GIIKSNPE
+298 GIIKNNSE
-306 CGIELGGRGGIL
+306 CGISLGGRGGIL
-318 IDERC
+318 INDHC
-323 RTNADNVYAIGECA
+323 QTNADDVYAIGECA

-358 AQIAGDSEQLFT
+358 AQISGDTQQTFT

-385 GSIGDAQ
+385 GSIGDAH
-392 GKTEGSLSYLYQNPK
+392 GKTEGSLSYVYQNPN

-414 VTTDDN
+414 VTSSDN

-425 AVLVGD
+425 AVMVGD

-461 KPAMGIENLPDT
+461 KPSMGVENLPDA

-478 CFNVTKGAI
+478 CYNVTKGAI
-487 CAAVEGGAYSIAEVK
+487 CGAVENGALSLAEVK
-502 SCTSAGTGCGGC
+502 SCTKAGTGCGGC
-514 APMVKDTVSYQLE
+514 APMVKDVLAYQLTE
-527 ALGFEVNNDLCEHF
+527 LGYEVNNDLCEHF

-546 DLYNLVRV
+546 ELYSLVRV

-559 FDELLEKHG
+559 FDDLLSQHG
-568 SGRGCE
+568 KGRGCE

-589 DYVLKTELA
+589 DYVLKTDLA

-628 TAEKLIVLGEVA
+628 TADKLIILGQVA
-640 KKYNLYTKITGGQ
+640 KDFNLYTKITGGQ

-669 TELVQAGFETGH
+669 ERLVSAGFETGH

-705 SVGLALTLED
+705 SVGLALLLED

-758 CGNGGMTPRHGEL
+758 CGNGGMVPRHGEL
-771 FATDLDTETLIKYI
+771 FATDLDTETLVMYI

-797 KLQRTSKWRV
+797 KLQRTSKWRESL
-807 AMEGGLEYLQA
+807 EGGLEFLQA
-818 VIIDDSLGIVDELEA
+818 VIIEDSLGIAAELEE

-842 VCEWKETIND
+842 VCEWKETITNK
-852 AEKLKRFRHFVNSE
+852 EKLKRFRHFVNSE
-866 KGDDNVVFVEERE
+866 LGDDNVQFVTERE
-879 QIRPAKPEEKAQ
+879 QIRPATDIEK
-891 IHLVELA
+891 LALEAV

>member
-1 MSSPVDTSA
+1 MSS
-10 TYNPKTAKITTS
+10 TA
-22 MSANNATDL
+22 
-31 NSLSK
+31 LST
-36 NGNAESSNAKQG
+36 ESKG
-48 NLVVVGN
+48 NLVVIGN
-55 GMVGHHFITKAI
+55 GMVGHHFIERAI
-67 EQGLHERFDIHVF
+67 EQGLHQQFDIHVF

-97 EHEDAS
+97 EHKDAS
-103 QLNLV
+103 KLNLV
-108 DLDTYESAKVT
+108 DLTAYELSKVN
-119 LHLNQEIVD
+119 LHLNQCIVD
-128 IDAATQRITTAS
+128 IDSAGQRITTEA
-140 GEVVEYAKLVLATGS
+140 GEIIEYSELVLATGS

-160 PIAGKEHPHCH
+160 PIPGREHPHCH

-177 DLDDILSTSKL
+177 DLDEILAIAEL
-188 ETVKK
+188 PTVKK

-204 EAAKALVTLGLETYV
+204 EAAKALVTLGLDTYV

-236 EILKK
+236 EILKR

-250 LTGKNTKEIVS
+250 LTGKNTKEILS
-261 NPTGAAA
+261 NTAPNSDDTSG
-268 DECYLTMQFADDTS
+268 DDQYLTMEFTDGTS
-282 LDTDLILFSAG
+282 LTTDMIVFSAG

-298 GIIKSNPE
+298 DLIRNNPE
-306 CGIELGGRGGIL
+306 CGIEMGGRGGIL
-318 IDERC
+318 INEQC
-323 RTNADNVYAIGECA
+323 RTNADHVYAVGECA

-347 APGYTMASICA
+347 APGYNMASICA
-358 AQIAGDSEQLFT
+358 AQIAGDSKQIFT

-385 GSIGDAQ
+385 GSIGDAH
-392 GKTEGSLSYLYQNPK
+392 GTSEGSLSYLYQNPA

-414 VTTDDN
+414 VTTPDN
-420 KKLLG
+420 KRLLG

-431 TEDYNNLLQLFL
+431 TEDYNNLLQLYL

-461 KPAMGIENLPDT
+461 KPVMGIDNLPDT

-478 CFNVTKGAI
+478 CYNVTKGAI
-487 CAAVEGGAYSIAEVK
+487 CSAVENGAYSVSDVK
-502 SCTSAGTGCGGC
+502 TMTSAGSGCGGC
-514 APMVKDTVSYQLE
+514 APMVKDTVSYQLT
-527 ALGFEVNNDLCEHF
+527 AMGFEVNNDLCEHF

-546 DLYNLVRV
+546 DLYSLIRV

-559 FDELLEKHG
+559 FDELLTEHG
-568 SGRGCE
+568 SGHGCE
-574 ICKPAVASILSSCWN
+574 ICKPTVASILASCWN
-589 DYVLKTELA
+589 DYVLKTELT
-598 PLQETNDYYLGNIQK
+598 PLQDSNDYYLGNIQK

-621 RVAGGEI
+621 RVPGGEI
-628 TAEKLIVLGEVA
+628 TADKLIVLGQVA
-640 KKYNLYTKITGGQ
+640 KQFNLYTKITGGM

-659 ARLEQ
+659 ARMEQ

-669 TELVQAGFETGH
+669 TQLVQAGFETGH

-692 CVGNNWCRYGVDD
+692 CIGNNWCRYGVDD
-705 SVGLALTLED
+705 SIGLALRLED

-728 GVSGCT
+728 GVSGCM

-746 VIATENGWNLYV
+746 MIATENGWNLFV
-758 CGNGGMTPRHGEL
+758 CGNGGITPRHGEL
-771 FATDLDTETLIKYI
+771 FATDLDTETMVKYI

-797 KLQRTSKWRV
+797 KLQRTSKWR
-807 AMEGGLEYLQA
+807 ESLDGGLDYLKA
-818 VIIDDSLGIVDELEA
+818 VIIEDSLGIADELEA
-833 QMQLLIDNY
+833 QMQLLVDNY
-842 VCEWKETIND
+842 VCEWAATIND
-852 AEKLKRFRHFVNSE
+852 TEKLKRFRHFVNSE
-866 KGDDNVVFVEERE
+866 QGDENVVFVTDRE
-879 QIRPAKPEEKAQ
+879 QIRPATDAEKAT
-891 IHLVELA
+891 INLVELA

>member
-1 MSSPVDTSA
+1 MSNTIVSTM
-10 TYNPKTAKITTS
+10 NKAK
-22 MSANNATDL
+22 
-31 NSLSK
+31 
-36 NGNAESSNAKQG
+36 
-48 NLVVVGN
+48 LVVIGN
-55 GMVGHHFITKAI
+55 GMVGHHFIERAI
-67 EQGLHERFDIHVF
+67 EQGLHDQFEIHVF

-97 EHEDAS
+97 EHKDVS
-103 QLNLV
+103 KLNLV
-108 DLDTYESAKVT
+108 DLSRYEDAQIQ
-119 LHLNQEIVD
+119 LHLNQRITN
-128 IDAATQRITTAS
+128 IDAANQCISTEDGTQID
-140 GEVVEYAKLVLATGS
+140 YAELVLATGS

-160 PIAGKEHPHCH
+160 PIPGREHPHCH
-171 VYRTIA
+171 VYRTIK
-177 DLDDILSTSKL
+177 DLDDILSTAEKPK
-188 ETVKK
+188 VKK

-236 EILKK
+236 DILKR

-250 LTGKNTKEIVS
+250 LTGKNTKAIIDNTLS
-261 NPTGAAA
+261 
-268 DECYLTMQFADDTS
+268 DEASCHLTMQFADDTS
-282 LDTDLILFSAG
+282 LDTDMIVFSAG

-306 CGIELGGRGGIL
+306 CGIEIGTRGGIL
-318 IDERC
+318 IDEAC
-323 RTNADNVYAIGECA
+323 RTNAPNVYAIGECA
-337 VWDNKVFGLV
+337 VWDNTVFGLV
-347 APGYTMASICA
+347 APGYSMASICA
-358 AQIAGDSEQLFT
+358 AQIAGDHAQTFT

-385 GSIGDAQ
+385 GSIGDAH
-392 GKTEGSLSYLYQNPK
+392 GATENSLSYLYQNPA

-414 VTTDDN
+414 VTTADN
-420 KKLLG
+420 KRLLG

-449 AHPESLI
+449 THPESLI

-461 KPAMGIENLPDT
+461 KPTMGIENLPDS

-478 CFNVTKGAI
+478 CYNVTKGAI
-487 CAAVEGGAYSIAEVK
+487 CTAVEDGAYTMAEVK

-514 APMVKDTVSYQLE
+514 APMVKDTLGYQLT

-546 DLYNLVRV
+546 ELYSLIRV
-554 HGIKT
+554 QGIKT
-559 FDELLEKHG
+559 FDALLDEHG
-568 SGRGCE
+568 SGHGCE
-574 ICKPAVASILSSCWN
+574 ICKPTVASILASCWN
-589 DYVLKTELA
+589 DYVLKPELT
-598 PLQETNDYYLGNIQK
+598 PLQDSNDYYLGNIQK

-621 RVAGGEI
+621 RVPGGEI
-628 TAEKLIVLGEVA
+628 TADKLIILGQVA
-640 KKYNLYTKITGGQ
+640 KEFNLYTKITGGQ

-659 ARLEQ
+659 ARLDQ

-669 TELVQAGFETGH
+669 TQLVDAGFETGH

-705 SVGLALTLED
+705 SVGLALRLED

-746 VIATENGWNLYV
+746 IIATENGWNLFV

-771 FATDLDTETLIKYI
+771 FATDLDTDTVVKYI

-797 KLQRTSKWRV
+797 KLQRTSKWRESL
-807 AMEGGLEYLQA
+807 EGGLEYLQA
-818 VIIDDSLGIVDELEA
+818 VIIEDSLGIAEELES

-842 VCEWKETIND
+842 VCEWKATITD
-852 AEKLKRFRHFVNSE
+852 SEKLKRFRHFVNSE
-866 KGDDNVVFVEERE
+866 QGDDNVVFVTERE
-879 QIRPAKPEEKAQ
+879 QIRPATDIEKTQ
-891 IHLVELA
+891 IKVTELA

>member
-1 MSSPVDTSA
+1 M
-10 TYNPKTAKITTS
+10 
-22 MSANNATDL
+22 
-31 NSLSK
+31 
-36 NGNAESSNAKQG
+36 
-48 NLVVVGN
+48 VVVGN

-306 CGIELGGRGGIL
+306 CGIELGARGGIL

-554 HGIKT
+554 HEIKT

-746 VIATENGWNLYV
+746 VIATESGWNLYV

-852 AEKLKRFRHFVNSE
+852 TEKLKRFRHFVNSE

-891 IHLVELA
+891 I

>member
-1 MSSPVDTSA
+1 MSS
-10 TYNPKTAKITTS
+10 TA
-22 MSANNATDL
+22 
-31 NSLSK
+31 LST
-36 NGNAESSNAKQG
+36 ESKG
-48 NLVVVGN
+48 NLVVIGN
-55 GMVGHHFITKAI
+55 GMVGHHFIERAI
-67 EQGLHERFDIHVF
+67 EQGLHQQFDIHVF

-97 EHEDAS
+97 EHKDAS
-103 QLNLV
+103 KLNLV
-108 DLDTYESAKVT
+108 DLTAYELSKVN
-119 LHLNQEIVD
+119 LHLNQCIVD
-128 IDAATQRITTAS
+128 IDSASQRITTEA
-140 GEVVEYAKLVLATGS
+140 GEIIEYSELVLATGS

-160 PIAGKEHPHCH
+160 PIPGREHPHCH

-177 DLDDILSTSKL
+177 DLDEILAIAELS
-188 ETVKK
+188 TVKK

-204 EAAKALVTLGLETYV
+204 EAAKALVTLGLDTYV

-236 EILKK
+236 EILKR

-250 LTGKNTKEIVS
+250 LTGKNTKEILS
-261 NPTGAAA
+261 NTAPNP
-268 DECYLTMQFADDTS
+268 DDTS
-282 LDTDLILFSAG
+282 SDDQHLTMEFTDGTSLTTDMIVFSAG

-298 GIIKSNPE
+298 GLIKNNPE
-306 CGIELGGRGGIL
+306 CGIEMGGRGGIL
-318 IDERC
+318 INEQC
-323 RTNADNVYAIGECA
+323 RTNADHVYAVGECA

-347 APGYTMASICA
+347 APGYNMASICA
-358 AQIAGDSEQLFT
+358 AQIAGDSEQIFT

-385 GSIGDAQ
+385 GSIGDAH
-392 GKTEGSLSYLYQNPK
+392 GTSEGSLSYLYQNPA

-414 VTTDDN
+414 VTTPDN
-420 KKLLG
+420 KRLLG

-431 TEDYNNLLQLFL
+431 TEDYNNLLQLYL

-461 KPAMGIENLPDT
+461 KPVMGIDNLPDT

-478 CFNVTKGAI
+478 CYNVTKGAI
-487 CAAVEGGAYSIAEVK
+487 CSAVENGAYSVSDVK
-502 SCTSAGTGCGGC
+502 TMTSAGSGCGGC
-514 APMVKDTVSYQLE
+514 APMVKDTVSYQLT
-527 ALGFEVNNDLCEHF
+527 AMGFEVNNDLCEHF

-546 DLYNLVRV
+546 DLYSLIRV

-559 FDELLEKHG
+559 FDELLTEHG
-568 SGRGCE
+568 SGHGCE
-574 ICKPAVASILSSCWN
+574 ICKPTVASILASCWN
-589 DYVLKTELA
+589 DYVLKTELT
-598 PLQETNDYYLGNIQK
+598 PLQDSNDYYLGNIQK

-621 RVAGGEI
+621 RVPGGEI
-628 TAEKLIVLGEVA
+628 TADKLIVLGQVA
-640 KKYNLYTKITGGQ
+640 KQFNLYTKITGGM

-659 ARLEQ
+659 ARMEQ

-669 TELVQAGFETGH
+669 TQLVQAGFETGH

-692 CVGNNWCRYGVDD
+692 CIGNNWCRYGVDD
-705 SVGLALTLED
+705 SIGLALRLED

-728 GVSGCT
+728 GVSGCM

-746 VIATENGWNLYV
+746 MIATENGWNLFV
-758 CGNGGMTPRHGEL
+758 CGNGGITPRHGEL
-771 FATDLDTETLIKYI
+771 FATDLDTETMVKYI

-797 KLQRTSKWRV
+797 KLQRTSKWR
-807 AMEGGLEYLQA
+807 ESLDGGLDYLKA
-818 VIIDDSLGIVDELEA
+818 VIIEDSLGIADELEA
-833 QMQLLIDNY
+833 QMQLLVDNY
-842 VCEWKETIND
+842 VCEWAATIND
-852 AEKLKRFRHFVNSE
+852 TEKLKRFRHFVNSE
-866 KGDDNVVFVEERE
+866 KGDDNVVFVTDRE
-879 QIRPAKPEEKAQ
+879 QIRPATDAEKAT
-891 IHLVELA
+891 INLVELA

>member
-1 MSSPVDTSA
+1 MSSTIVSKA
-10 TYNPKTAKITTS
+10 GKAK
-22 MSANNATDL
+22 
-31 NSLSK
+31 
-36 NGNAESSNAKQG
+36 
-48 NLVVVGN
+48 LVVIGN
-55 GMVGHHFITKAI
+55 GMVGHHFIERAI
-67 EQGLHERFDIHVF
+67 EKGLHEQFEIHVF

-97 EHEDAS
+97 EHKDVS
-103 QLNLV
+103 KLNLV
-108 DLDTYESAKVT
+108 DLSTYTSAQIQ
-119 LHLNQEIVD
+119 LHLNQCIVD
-128 IDAATQRITTAS
+128 IDTTNQYIITQAGERIEY
-140 GEVVEYAKLVLATGS
+140 GELVLATGS

-160 PIAGKEHPHCH
+160 PIPGREHAHCH

-177 DLDDILSTSKL
+177 DLDDILAIAEQPK
-188 ETVKK
+188 VKK

-236 EILKK
+236 DILKR

-250 LTGKNTKEIVS
+250 LTGKNTQAIIDNTDAMHKNLSTFNE
-261 NPTGAAA
+261 NP
-268 DECYLTMQFADDTS
+268 CQLTMQFTDDTS
-282 LDTDLILFSAG
+282 LDTDMIVFSAG

-298 GIIKSNPE
+298 SIIKNNPK
-306 CGIELGGRGGIL
+306 CGIEMGTRGGIL
-318 IDERC
+318 IDEQC
-323 RTNADNVYAIGECA
+323 RTTAEHIYAIGECA
-337 VWDNKVFGLV
+337 VWDNQIFGLV
-347 APGYTMASICA
+347 APGYSMASICA
-358 AQIAGDSEQLFT
+358 AQIAGDKTQTFT

-385 GSIGDAQ
+385 GSIGDAH
-392 GKTEGSLSYLYQNPK
+392 GKSADSLSYLYQNPAT
-407 EGIYKKL
+407 GIYKKL
-414 VTTDDN
+414 VTTPDN
-420 KKLLG
+420 KRLLG

-431 TEDYNNLLQLFL
+431 TEDYNNLLQLYL

-461 KPAMGIENLPDT
+461 KPTMGIENLPDS

-478 CFNVTKGAI
+478 CYNVTKGDI
-487 CAAVEGGAYSIAEVK
+487 CTAVENGAYSLAEVK
-502 SCTSAGTGCGGC
+502 SCTSAGSGCGGC
-514 APMVKDTVSYQLE
+514 APMVKDTLSYQLTT
-527 ALGFEVNNDLCEHF
+527 LGFEVNNDLCEHF
-541 AYSRQ
+541 AYTRQ
-546 DLYNLVRV
+546 EIYSLIRV
-554 HGIKT
+554 HGIRT
-559 FDELLEKHG
+559 FDALLEEHG
-568 SGRGCE
+568 HGHGCE
-574 ICKPAVASILSSCWN
+574 ICKPTVASILASCWN
-589 DYVLKTELA
+589 DYVLKPELT
-598 PLQETNDYYLGNIQK
+598 PLQDSNDYYLGNIQK

-621 RVAGGEI
+621 RVPGGEI
-628 TAEKLIVLGEVA
+628 TADKLIILGQVA
-640 KKYNLYTKITGGQ
+640 KEFNLYTKITGGQ

-659 ARLEQ
+659 ARLDQ

-669 TELVQAGFETGH
+669 TQLVQAGFETGH

-705 SVGLALTLED
+705 SVGLALKLED

-746 VIATENGWNLYV
+746 IIATENGWNLFV

-771 FATDLDTETLIKYI
+771 FATDLDSDTVIKYI

-797 KLQRTSKWRV
+797 KLQRTSKWR
-807 AMEGGLEYLQA
+807 ESLDGGLAYLQA
-818 VIIDDSLGIVDELEA
+818 VIIEDSLGIADELEA

-842 VCEWKETIND
+842 VCEWKATITD
-852 AEKLKRFRHFVNSE
+852 SEKLKRFRHFVNSE
-866 KGDDNVVFVEERE
+866 QGDDNVVFVTERE
-879 QIRPAKPEEKAQ
+879 QIRPATDIEKTK
-891 IHLVELA
+891 ILVTELA

>member
-1 MSSPVDTSA
+1 MSSTIVSTM
-10 TYNPKTAKITTS
+10 NKAK
-22 MSANNATDL
+22 
-31 NSLSK
+31 
-36 NGNAESSNAKQG
+36 
-48 NLVVVGN
+48 LVVIGN
-55 GMVGHHFITKAI
+55 GMVGHHFIERAI
-67 EQGLHERFDIHVF
+67 EQGLHDQFEIHVF

-97 EHEDAS
+97 EHKDVS
-103 QLNLV
+103 KLNLV
-108 DLDTYESAKVT
+108 DLSRYEDAQIQ
-119 LHLNQEIVD
+119 LHLNQRITN
-128 IDAATQRITTAS
+128 IDAANQCISTEDGTQID
-140 GEVVEYAKLVLATGS
+140 YAELVLATGS

-160 PIAGKEHPHCH
+160 PIPGREHPHCH
-171 VYRTIA
+171 VYRTIK
-177 DLDDILSTSKL
+177 DLDDILSTAEKPK
-188 ETVKK
+188 VKK

-236 EILKK
+236 DILKR

-250 LTGKNTKEIVS
+250 LTGKNTKAIIDNTLS
-261 NPTGAAA
+261 
-268 DECYLTMQFADDTS
+268 DEASCHLTMQFADDTS
-282 LDTDLILFSAG
+282 LDTDMIVFSAG

-306 CGIELGGRGGIL
+306 CGIEIGTRGGIL
-318 IDERC
+318 IDEAC
-323 RTNADNVYAIGECA
+323 RTNAPNVYAIGQCV
-337 VWDNKVFGLV
+337 VWDNTVFGLV
-347 APGYTMASICA
+347 APGYSMASICA
-358 AQIAGDSEQLFT
+358 AQIAGDHAQTFT

-385 GSIGDAQ
+385 GSIGDAH
-392 GKTEGSLSYLYQNPK
+392 GATENSLSYLYQNPA

-414 VTTDDN
+414 VTTADN
-420 KKLLG
+420 KRLLG

-449 AHPESLI
+449 THPESLI

-461 KPAMGIENLPDT
+461 KPTMGIENLPDS

-478 CFNVTKGAI
+478 CYNVTKGAI
-487 CAAVEGGAYSIAEVK
+487 CAAVEDGAYTMAEVK

-514 APMVKDTVSYQLE
+514 APMVKDTLGYQLT

-546 DLYNLVRV
+546 ELYSLIRV
-554 HGIKT
+554 QGIKT
-559 FDELLEKHG
+559 FDALLDEHG
-568 SGRGCE
+568 SGHGCE
-574 ICKPAVASILSSCWN
+574 ICKPTVASILASCWN
-589 DYVLKTELA
+589 DYVLKPELT
-598 PLQETNDYYLGNIQK
+598 PLQDSNDYYLGNIQK

-621 RVAGGEI
+621 RVPGGEI
-628 TAEKLIVLGEVA
+628 TADKLIILGQVA
-640 KKYNLYTKITGGQ
+640 KEFNLYTKITGGQ

-659 ARLEQ
+659 ARLDQ

-669 TELVQAGFETGH
+669 TQLVDAGFETGH

-705 SVGLALTLED
+705 SVGLALRLED

-746 VIATENGWNLYV
+746 IIATENGWNLFV

-771 FATDLDTETLIKYI
+771 FATDLDTDTVVKYI

-797 KLQRTSKWRV
+797 KLQRTSKWRESL
-807 AMEGGLEYLQA
+807 EGGLEYLQA
-818 VIIDDSLGIVDELEA
+818 VIIEDSLGIAEELES

-842 VCEWKETIND
+842 VCEWKATITD
-852 AEKLKRFRHFVNSE
+852 SEKLKRFRHFVNSE
-866 KGDDNVVFVEERE
+866 QGDDNVVFVTERE
-879 QIRPAKPEEKAQ
+879 QIRPATDMEKTQ
-891 IHLVELA
+891 IKVTELA

>member
-1 MSSPVDTSA
+1 MSNTIVRTM
-10 TYNPKTAKITTS
+10 NKAK
-22 MSANNATDL
+22 
-31 NSLSK
+31 
-36 NGNAESSNAKQG
+36 
-48 NLVVVGN
+48 LVVIGN
-55 GMVGHHFITKAI
+55 GMVGHHFIERAI
-67 EQGLHERFDIHVF
+67 EQGLHDQFEIHVF

-97 EHEDAS
+97 EHKDVS
-103 QLNLV
+103 KLNLV
-108 DLDTYESAKVT
+108 DLSRYEDAQIQ
-119 LHLNQEIVD
+119 LHLNQRITN
-128 IDAATQRITTAS
+128 IDAANQCISTEDGTQID
-140 GEVVEYAKLVLATGS
+140 YAELVLATGS

-160 PIAGKEHPHCH
+160 PIPGREHPHCH
-171 VYRTIA
+171 VYRTIK
-177 DLDDILSTSKL
+177 DLDDILSTAEKPK
-188 ETVKK
+188 VKK

-236 EILKK
+236 DILKR
-241 KIEALGVKV
+241 KIEGLGVKV
-250 LTGKNTKEIVS
+250 LTGKNTKAIIDNTLS
-261 NPTGAAA
+261 
-268 DECYLTMQFADDTS
+268 DEASCHLTMQFADDTS
-282 LDTDLILFSAG
+282 LDTDMIVFSAG

-306 CGIELGGRGGIL
+306 CGIEIGTRGGIL
-318 IDERC
+318 IDEAC
-323 RTNADNVYAIGECA
+323 RTNAPNVYAIGECA
-337 VWDNKVFGLV
+337 VWDNTVFGLV
-347 APGYTMASICA
+347 APGYSMASICA
-358 AQIAGDSEQLFT
+358 AQIAGDHAQTFT

-385 GSIGDAQ
+385 GSIGDAH
-392 GKTEGSLSYLYQNPK
+392 GATENSLSYLYQNPA

-414 VTTDDN
+414 VTTADN
-420 KKLLG
+420 KRLLG

-461 KPAMGIENLPDT
+461 KPTMGIENLPDS

-478 CFNVTKGAI
+478 CYNVTKGAI
-487 CAAVEGGAYSIAEVK
+487 CTAVEDGAYTMAEVK

-514 APMVKDTVSYQLE
+514 APMVKDTLGYQLT

-546 DLYNLVRV
+546 ELYSLIRV
-554 HGIKT
+554 QGIKT
-559 FDELLEKHG
+559 FDALLDEHG
-568 SGRGCE
+568 SGHGCE
-574 ICKPAVASILSSCWN
+574 ICKPTVASILASCWN
-589 DYVLKTELA
+589 DYVLKPELT
-598 PLQETNDYYLGNIQK
+598 PLQDSNDYYLGNIQK

-621 RVAGGEI
+621 RVPGGEI
-628 TAEKLIVLGEVA
+628 TADKLIILGQVA
-640 KKYNLYTKITGGQ
+640 KEFNLYTKITGGQ

-659 ARLEQ
+659 ARLDQ

-669 TELVQAGFETGH
+669 TQLVDAGFETGH

-705 SVGLALTLED
+705 SVGLALRLED

-746 VIATENGWNLYV
+746 IIATENGWNLFV

-771 FATDLDTETLIKYI
+771 FATDLDTDTVVKYI

-797 KLQRTSKWRV
+797 KLQRTSKWRESL
-807 AMEGGLEYLQA
+807 EGGLEYLQA
-818 VIIDDSLGIVDELEA
+818 VIIEDSLGIAEELES

-842 VCEWKETIND
+842 VCEWKATITD
-852 AEKLKRFRHFVNSE
+852 SEKLKRFRHFVNSE
-866 KGDDNVVFVEERE
+866 QGDDNVVFVTERK
-879 QIRPAKPEEKAQ
+879 QIRPATDIEKTQ
-891 IHLVELA
+891 VKVTELA

>member
-1 MSSPVDTSA
+1 MSSTIVSKA
-10 TYNPKTAKITTS
+10 GKTK
-22 MSANNATDL
+22 
-31 NSLSK
+31 
-36 NGNAESSNAKQG
+36 
-48 NLVVVGN
+48 LVVIGN
-55 GMVGHHFITKAI
+55 GVVGHHFIERAI
-67 EQGLHERFDIHVF
+67 EKGLHDQFEIHVF

-97 EHEDAS
+97 EHKDVS
-103 QLNLV
+103 KLNLV
-108 DLDTYESAKVT
+108 DLSRYEDAQIQ
-119 LHLNQEIVD
+119 LHLNQRITN
-128 IDAATQRITTAS
+128 IDAANQCISTEEGTQID
-140 GEVVEYAKLVLATGS
+140 YAKLVLATGS

-160 PIAGKEHPHCH
+160 PIPGREHPHCH
-171 VYRTIA
+171 VYRTIK
-177 DLDDILSTSKL
+177 DLDDILSTAEKPK
-188 ETVKK
+188 VKK

-236 EILKK
+236 DILKR

-250 LTGKNTKEIVS
+250 LTGKNTKAIIDNTLS
-261 NPTGAAA
+261 
-268 DECYLTMQFADDTS
+268 DEASCHLTMQFADDTS
-282 LDTDLILFSAG
+282 LDTDMIIFSAG

-306 CGIELGGRGGIL
+306 CGIEIGTRGGIL
-318 IDERC
+318 IDEAC
-323 RTNADNVYAIGECA
+323 RTNAPNVYAIGECA
-337 VWDNKVFGLV
+337 VWDNTVFGLV
-347 APGYTMASICA
+347 APGYSMASICA
-358 AQIAGDSEQLFT
+358 AQIAGDHAQTFT

-385 GSIGDAQ
+385 GSIGDAH
-392 GKTEGSLSYLYQNPK
+392 GATENSLSYLYQNPV

-414 VTTDDN
+414 VTTADN
-420 KKLLG
+420 KRLLG

-449 AHPESLI
+449 THPESLI

-461 KPAMGIENLPDT
+461 KPTMGIENLPDS

-478 CFNVTKGAI
+478 CYNVTKGAI
-487 CAAVEGGAYSIAEVK
+487 CAAVEDGAYTMAEVK

-514 APMVKDTVSYQLE
+514 APMVKDTLGYQLT

-546 DLYNLVRV
+546 ELYSLIRV
-554 HGIKT
+554 QGIKT
-559 FDELLEKHG
+559 FDALLDEHG
-568 SGRGCE
+568 SGHGCE
-574 ICKPAVASILSSCWN
+574 ICKPTVASILASCWN
-589 DYVLKTELA
+589 DYVLKPELT
-598 PLQETNDYYLGNIQK
+598 PLQDSNDYYLGNIQK

-621 RVAGGEI
+621 RVPGGEI
-628 TAEKLIVLGEVA
+628 TADKLIILGQVA
-640 KKYNLYTKITGGQ
+640 KEFNLYTKITGGQ

-659 ARLEQ
+659 ARLDQ

-669 TELVQAGFETGH
+669 TQLVDAGFETGH

-705 SVGLALTLED
+705 SVGLALRLED

-728 GVSGCT
+728 AVSGCT

-746 VIATENGWNLYV
+746 IIATENGWNLFV

-771 FATDLDTETLIKYI
+771 FATDLDTDTVVKYI

-797 KLQRTSKWRV
+797 KLQRTSKWRESL
-807 AMEGGLEYLQA
+807 EGGLEYLQA
-818 VIIDDSLGIVDELEA
+818 VIIEDSLGIAEELES

-842 VCEWKETIND
+842 VCEWKATITD
-852 AEKLKRFRHFVNSE
+852 SEKLKRFRHFVNSE
-866 KGDDNVVFVEERE
+866 QGDDNVVFVTERE
-879 QIRPAKPEEKAQ
+879 QIRPATDIEKAK
-891 IHLVELA
+891 ILATELS

>member
-1 MSSPVDTSA
+1 MSNTIVSTM
-10 TYNPKTAKITTS
+10 NKAK
-22 MSANNATDL
+22 
-31 NSLSK
+31 
-36 NGNAESSNAKQG
+36 
-48 NLVVVGN
+48 LVVIGN
-55 GMVGHHFITKAI
+55 GMVGHHFIERAI
-67 EQGLHERFDIHVF
+67 EQGLHDQFEIHVF

-97 EHEDAS
+97 EHKDVS
-103 QLNLV
+103 KLNLV
-108 DLDTYESAKVT
+108 DLSRYEDAQIQ
-119 LHLNQEIVD
+119 LHLNQRITN
-128 IDAATQRITTAS
+128 IDAANQCISTEDGTQID
-140 GEVVEYAKLVLATGS
+140 YAELVLATGS

-160 PIAGKEHPHCH
+160 PIPGREHPHCH
-171 VYRTIA
+171 VYRTIK
-177 DLDDILSTSKL
+177 DLDDILSTAEKPK
-188 ETVKK
+188 VKK

-236 EILKK
+236 DILKR

-250 LTGKNTKEIVS
+250 LTGKNTKAIIDNTLS
-261 NPTGAAA
+261 
-268 DECYLTMQFADDTS
+268 DEASCHLTMQFADDTS
-282 LDTDLILFSAG
+282 LDTDMIVFSAG

-306 CGIELGGRGGIL
+306 CGIEIGTRGGIL
-318 IDERC
+318 IDEAC
-323 RTNADNVYAIGECA
+323 RTNAPNVYAIGECA
-337 VWDNKVFGLV
+337 VWDNTVFGLV
-347 APGYTMASICA
+347 APGYSMASICA
-358 AQIAGDSEQLFT
+358 AQIAGDHAQTFT

-385 GSIGDAQ
+385 GSIGDAH
-392 GKTEGSLSYLYQNPK
+392 GATENSLSYLYQNPA

-414 VTTDDN
+414 VTTADN
-420 KKLLG
+420 KRLLG

-449 AHPESLI
+449 THPESLI

-461 KPAMGIENLPDT
+461 KPTMGIENLPDS

-478 CFNVTKGAI
+478 CYNVTKGAI
-487 CAAVEGGAYSIAEVK
+487 CAAVEDGAYTMAEVK

-514 APMVKDTVSYQLE
+514 APMVKDTLGYQLT
-527 ALGFEVNNDLCEHF
+527 ALGFEVNNNLCEHF

-546 DLYNLVRV
+546 ELYSLIRV
-554 HGIKT
+554 QGIKT
-559 FDELLEKHG
+559 FDALLDEHG
-568 SGRGCE
+568 SGHGCE
-574 ICKPAVASILSSCWN
+574 ICKPTVASILASCWN
-589 DYVLKTELA
+589 DYVLKPELT
-598 PLQETNDYYLGNIQK
+598 PLQDSNDYYLGNIQK

-621 RVAGGEI
+621 RVPGGEI
-628 TAEKLIVLGEVA
+628 TADKLIILGQVA
-640 KKYNLYTKITGGQ
+640 KEFNLYTKITGGQ

-659 ARLEQ
+659 ARLDQ

-669 TELVQAGFETGH
+669 TQLVDAGFETGH

-705 SVGLALTLED
+705 SVGLALRLED

-746 VIATENGWNLYV
+746 IIATENGWNLFV

-771 FATDLDTETLIKYI
+771 FATDLDTDTVVKYI

-797 KLQRTSKWRV
+797 KLQRTSKWRESL
-807 AMEGGLEYLQA
+807 EGGLEYLQA
-818 VIIDDSLGIVDELEA
+818 VIIEDSLGIAEELES

-842 VCEWKETIND
+842 VCEWKATITD
-852 AEKLKRFRHFVNSE
+852 SEKLKRFRHFVNSE
-866 KGDDNVVFVEERE
+866 QGDDNVVFVTERE
-879 QIRPAKPEEKAQ
+879 QIRPATDIEKTQ
-891 IHLVELA
+891 IKVTELA

>member
-1 MSSPVDTSA
+1 MIS
-10 TYNPKTAKITTS
+10 TA
-22 MSANNATDL
+22 L
-31 NSLSK
+31 NTENK
-36 NGNAESSNAKQG
+36 G
-48 NLVVVGN
+48 NLVVIGN
-55 GMVGHHFITKAI
+55 GMVGHHFIERAI
-67 EQGLHERFDIHVF
+67 EQGLHQQFDIHVF

-97 EHEDAS
+97 EHKDAS
-103 QLNLV
+103 KLNLV
-108 DLDTYESAKVT
+108 DLTAYELSKVN
-119 LHLNQEIVD
+119 LHLNQCIID
-128 IDAATQRITTAS
+128 IDSASQRITTEA
-140 GEVVEYAKLVLATGS
+140 GEIIEYSELVLATGS

-160 PIAGKEHPHCH
+160 PIPGREHPHCH

-177 DLDDILSTSKL
+177 DLDEILAIAEL
-188 ETVKK
+188 PTVKK

-204 EAAKALVTLGLETYV
+204 EAAKALVTLGLDTYV

-236 EILKK
+236 EILKR

-250 LTGKNTKEIVS
+250 LTGKNTKEILS
-261 NPTGAAA
+261 NTARHSDDTSSDGQH
-268 DECYLTMQFADDTS
+268 LTMQFTDGTS
-282 LDTDLILFSAG
+282 LTTDMIVFSAG

-298 GIIKSNPE
+298 GLIKNNPE
-306 CGIELGGRGGIL
+306 CGIEMGGRGGIL
-318 IDERC
+318 INEQC
-323 RTNADNVYAIGECA
+323 RTNVDHVYAVGECA

-347 APGYTMASICA
+347 APGYNMASICA
-358 AQIAGDSEQLFT
+358 AQIAGDSKQIFT

-385 GSIGDAQ
+385 GSIGDAH
-392 GKTEGSLSYLYQNPK
+392 GSSEGSLSYLYQNPA

-414 VTTDDN
+414 VTTPDN
-420 KKLLG
+420 KRLLG

-431 TEDYNNLLQLFL
+431 TEDYNNLLQLYL

-461 KPAMGIENLPDT
+461 KPVMGIDNLPDT

-478 CFNVTKGAI
+478 CYNVTKGAI
-487 CAAVEGGAYSIAEVK
+487 CSAVENGAYSVSDVK
-502 SCTSAGTGCGGC
+502 TMTSAGSGCGGC
-514 APMVKDTVSYQLE
+514 APMVKDTVSYQLT
-527 ALGFEVNNDLCEHF
+527 AMGFEVNNDLCEHF

-546 DLYNLVRV
+546 DLYSLIRV

-559 FDELLEKHG
+559 FDELLTEHG
-568 SGRGCE
+568 SGHGCE
-574 ICKPAVASILSSCWN
+574 ICKPTVASILASCWN
-589 DYVLKTELA
+589 DYVLKTELT
-598 PLQETNDYYLGNIQK
+598 PLQDSNDYYLGNIQK

-621 RVAGGEI
+621 RVPGGEI
-628 TAEKLIVLGEVA
+628 TADKLIVLGQVA
-640 KKYNLYTKITGGQ
+640 KQFNLYTKITGGM

-659 ARLEQ
+659 ARMEQ

-669 TELVQAGFETGH
+669 TQLVQAGFETGH

-692 CVGNNWCRYGVDD
+692 CIGNNWCRYGVDD
-705 SVGLALTLED
+705 SIGLALRLED

-728 GVSGCT
+728 GVSGCM

-746 VIATENGWNLYV
+746 MIATENGWNLFV
-758 CGNGGMTPRHGEL
+758 CGNGGITPRHGEL
-771 FATDLDTETLIKYI
+771 FATDLDTETMVKYI

-797 KLQRTSKWRV
+797 KLQRTSKWR
-807 AMEGGLEYLQA
+807 ESLDGGLDYLKA
-818 VIIDDSLGIVDELEA
+818 VIIEDSLGIADELEA
-833 QMQLLIDNY
+833 QMQLLVDNY
-842 VCEWKETIND
+842 VCEWAATIND
-852 AEKLKRFRHFVNSE
+852 TEKLKRFRHFVNSE
-866 KGDDNVVFVEERE
+866 KGDDNVVFVTDRE
-879 QIRPAKPEEKAQ
+879 QIRPATDAEKAT
-891 IHLVELA
+891 INLVELA

>member
-1 MSSPVDTSA
+1 MSNTIVSTM
-10 TYNPKTAKITTS
+10 NKAK
-22 MSANNATDL
+22 
-31 NSLSK
+31 
-36 NGNAESSNAKQG
+36 
-48 NLVVVGN
+48 LVVIGN
-55 GMVGHHFITKAI
+55 GMVGHHFIERAI
-67 EQGLHERFDIHVF
+67 EKGLHDQFEIHVF

-97 EHEDAS
+97 EHKDVS
-103 QLNLV
+103 KLNLV
-108 DLDTYESAKVT
+108 DLSRYEDAQIQ
-119 LHLNQEIVD
+119 LHLNQRITN
-128 IDAATQRITTAS
+128 IDAANQCISTEDGTQID
-140 GEVVEYAKLVLATGS
+140 YAELVLATGS

-160 PIAGKEHPHCH
+160 PIPGREHPHCH
-171 VYRTIA
+171 VYRTIK
-177 DLDDILSTSKL
+177 DLDDILSTAEKPK
-188 ETVKK
+188 VKK

-236 EILKK
+236 DILKR

-250 LTGKNTKEIVS
+250 LTGKNTKAIIDNTLS
-261 NPTGAAA
+261 
-268 DECYLTMQFADDTS
+268 DEASCHLTMQFADDTS
-282 LDTDLILFSAG
+282 LDTDMIIFSAG

-306 CGIELGGRGGIL
+306 CGIEIGTRGGIL
-318 IDERC
+318 IDEAC
-323 RTNADNVYAIGECA
+323 RTNAPNVYAIGECA
-337 VWDNKVFGLV
+337 VWDNTVFGLV
-347 APGYTMASICA
+347 APGYSMASICA
-358 AQIAGDSEQLFT
+358 AQIAGDHAQTFT

-385 GSIGDAQ
+385 GSIGDAH
-392 GKTEGSLSYLYQNPK
+392 GATENSLSYLYQNPA

-414 VTTDDN
+414 VTTADN
-420 KKLLG
+420 KRLLG

-449 AHPESLI
+449 THPESLI

-461 KPAMGIENLPDT
+461 KPTMGIENLPDS

-478 CFNVTKGAI
+478 CYNVTKGAI
-487 CAAVEGGAYSIAEVK
+487 CAAVEDGAYTMAEVK

-514 APMVKDTVSYQLE
+514 APMVKDTLGYQLT

-546 DLYNLVRV
+546 ELYSLIRV
-554 HGIKT
+554 QGIKT
-559 FDELLEKHG
+559 FDALLDEHG
-568 SGRGCE
+568 SGHGCE
-574 ICKPAVASILSSCWN
+574 ICKPTVASILASCWN
-589 DYVLKTELA
+589 DYVLKPELT
-598 PLQETNDYYLGNIQK
+598 PLQDSNDYYLGNIQK

-621 RVAGGEI
+621 RVPGGEI
-628 TAEKLIVLGEVA
+628 TADKLIILGQVA
-640 KKYNLYTKITGGQ
+640 KEFNLYTKITGGQ

-659 ARLEQ
+659 ARLDQ

-669 TELVQAGFETGH
+669 TQLVDAGFETGH

-705 SVGLALTLED
+705 SVGLALRLED

-746 VIATENGWNLYV
+746 IIATEKGWNLFV

-771 FATDLDTETLIKYI
+771 FATDLDTDTVVKYI

-797 KLQRTSKWRV
+797 KLQRTSKWRESL
-807 AMEGGLEYLQA
+807 EGGLEYLQA
-818 VIIDDSLGIVDELEA
+818 VIIEDSLGIAEELES

-842 VCEWKETIND
+842 VCEWKATITD
-852 AEKLKRFRHFVNSE
+852 SEKLKRFRHFVNSE
-866 KGDDNVVFVEERE
+866 QGDDNVVFVTERE
-879 QIRPAKPEEKAQ
+879 QIRPATDMEKTQ
-891 IHLVELA
+891 IKVTELA

>member
-1 MSSPVDTSA
+1 MSSTIVSTM
-10 TYNPKTAKITTS
+10 NKAK
-22 MSANNATDL
+22 
-31 NSLSK
+31 
-36 NGNAESSNAKQG
+36 
-48 NLVVVGN
+48 LVVIGN
-55 GMVGHHFITKAI
+55 GMVGHHFIERAI
-67 EQGLHERFDIHVF
+67 EQGLHDQFEIHVF

-97 EHEDAS
+97 EHKDVS
-103 QLNLV
+103 KLNLV
-108 DLDTYESAKVT
+108 DLSRYEDAQIQ
-119 LHLNQEIVD
+119 LHLNQRITN
-128 IDAATQRITTAS
+128 IDAANQCISTEDGTQID
-140 GEVVEYAKLVLATGS
+140 YAELVLATGS

-160 PIAGKEHPHCH
+160 PIPGREHPHCH
-171 VYRTIA
+171 VYRTIK
-177 DLDDILSTSKL
+177 DLDDILSTAEKPK
-188 ETVKK
+188 VKK

-219 VEFAPQLMGV
+219 VEFAPHLMGV

-236 EILKK
+236 DILKR
-241 KIEALGVKV
+241 KIEGLGVKV
-250 LTGKNTKEIVS
+250 LTGKNTKAIIDNTLS
-261 NPTGAAA
+261 
-268 DECYLTMQFADDTS
+268 DEASCHLTMQFADDTS
-282 LDTDLILFSAG
+282 LDTDMIVFSAG

-306 CGIELGGRGGIL
+306 CGIEIGTRGGIL
-318 IDERC
+318 IDEAC
-323 RTNADNVYAIGECA
+323 RTNAPNVYAIGECA
-337 VWDNKVFGLV
+337 VWDNTVFGLV
-347 APGYTMASICA
+347 APGYSMASICA
-358 AQIAGDSEQLFT
+358 AQIAGDHAQTFT

-385 GSIGDAQ
+385 GSIGDAH
-392 GKTEGSLSYLYQNPK
+392 GATENSLSYLYQNPA

-414 VTTDDN
+414 VTTADN
-420 KKLLG
+420 KRLLG

-449 AHPESLI
+449 THPESLI

-461 KPAMGIENLPDT
+461 KPTMGIENLPDS

-478 CFNVTKGAI
+478 CYNVTKGAI
-487 CAAVEGGAYSIAEVK
+487 CAAVEDGAYTMAEVK

-514 APMVKDTVSYQLE
+514 APMVKDTLGYQLT

-546 DLYNLVRV
+546 ELYSLIRV
-554 HGIKT
+554 QGIKT
-559 FDELLEKHG
+559 FDALLDEHG
-568 SGRGCE
+568 SGHGCE
-574 ICKPAVASILSSCWN
+574 ICKPTVASILASCWN
-589 DYVLKTELA
+589 DYVLKPELT
-598 PLQETNDYYLGNIQK
+598 PLQDSNDYYLGNIQK

-621 RVAGGEI
+621 RVPGGEI
-628 TAEKLIVLGEVA
+628 TADKLIILGQVA
-640 KKYNLYTKITGGQ
+640 KEFNLYTKITGGQ

-659 ARLEQ
+659 ARLDQ

-669 TELVQAGFETGH
+669 TQLVDAGFETGH

-705 SVGLALTLED
+705 SVGLALRLED

-746 VIATENGWNLYV
+746 IIATEKGWNLFV

-771 FATDLDTETLIKYI
+771 FATDLDTDTVVKYI

-797 KLQRTSKWRV
+797 KLQRTSKWRESL
-807 AMEGGLEYLQA
+807 EGGLEYLQA
-818 VIIDDSLGIVDELEA
+818 VIIEDSLGIAEELES

-842 VCEWKETIND
+842 VCEWKATITD
-852 AEKLKRFRHFVNSE
+852 SEKLKRFRHFVNSE
-866 KGDDNVVFVEERE
+866 QGDDNVVFVTERE
-879 QIRPAKPEEKAQ
+879 QIRPATDMEKTQ
-891 IHLVELA
+891 IKVTELA

>member
-1 MSSPVDTSA
+1 MIS
-10 TYNPKTAKITTS
+10 TA
-22 MSANNATDL
+22 L
-31 NSLSK
+31 NTENK
-36 NGNAESSNAKQG
+36 G
-48 NLVVVGN
+48 NLVVIGN
-55 GMVGHHFITKAI
+55 GMVGHHFIERAI
-67 EQGLHERFDIHVF
+67 EQGLHQQFDIHVF

-97 EHEDAS
+97 EHKDAS
-103 QLNLV
+103 KLNLV
-108 DLDTYESAKVT
+108 DLTAYELSKVN
-119 LHLNQEIVD
+119 LHLNQCIVD
-128 IDAATQRITTAS
+128 IDSASQRITTEA
-140 GEVVEYAKLVLATGS
+140 GEIIEYSELVLATGS

-160 PIAGKEHPHCH
+160 PIPGREHPHCH

-177 DLDDILSTSKL
+177 DLDEILAIAEL
-188 ETVKK
+188 PTVKK

-204 EAAKALVTLGLETYV
+204 EAAKALVTLGLDTYV

-236 EILKK
+236 EILKR

-250 LTGKNTKEIVS
+250 LTGKNTKEILS
-261 NPTGAAA
+261 NTAPNSDDTSG
-268 DECYLTMQFADDTS
+268 DDQHLTMQFTDGTS
-282 LDTDLILFSAG
+282 LTTDMIVFSAG

-298 GIIKSNPE
+298 GLIKNNPE
-306 CGIELGGRGGIL
+306 CGIEMGGRGGIL
-318 IDERC
+318 INEQC
-323 RTNADNVYAIGECA
+323 RTNADHVYAVGECA

-347 APGYTMASICA
+347 APGYNMASICA
-358 AQIAGDSEQLFT
+358 AQIAGDSKQIFT

-385 GSIGDAQ
+385 GSIGDAH
-392 GKTEGSLSYLYQNPK
+392 GTSDGSLSYLYQNPA

-414 VTTDDN
+414 VTTPDN
-420 KKLLG
+420 KRLLG

-431 TEDYNNLLQLFL
+431 TEDYNNLLQLYL

-461 KPAMGIENLPDT
+461 KPVMGIDNLPDT

-478 CFNVTKGAI
+478 CYNVTKGAI
-487 CAAVEGGAYSIAEVK
+487 CSAVENGAYSVSDVK
-502 SCTSAGTGCGGC
+502 TMTSASSGCGGC
-514 APMVKDTVSYQLE
+514 APMVKDTVSYQLT
-527 ALGFEVNNDLCEHF
+527 AMGFEVNNDLCEHF

-546 DLYNLVRV
+546 DLYSLIRV

-559 FDELLEKHG
+559 FDELLTEHG
-568 SGRGCE
+568 SGHGCE
-574 ICKPAVASILSSCWN
+574 ICKPTVASILASCWN
-589 DYVLKTELA
+589 DYVLKTELT
-598 PLQETNDYYLGNIQK
+598 PLQDSNDYYLGNIQK

-621 RVAGGEI
+621 RVPGGEI
-628 TAEKLIVLGEVA
+628 TADKLIILGQVA
-640 KKYNLYTKITGGQ
+640 KQFNLYTKITGGM

-659 ARLEQ
+659 ARMEQ

-669 TELVQAGFETGH
+669 TQLVQAGFETGH

-692 CVGNNWCRYGVDD
+692 CIGNNWCRYGVDD
-705 SVGLALTLED
+705 SIGLALRLED

-728 GVSGCT
+728 GVSGCM

-746 VIATENGWNLYV
+746 MIATENGWNLFV
-758 CGNGGMTPRHGEL
+758 CGNGGITPRHGEL
-771 FATDLDTETLIKYI
+771 FATDLDTETMVKYI

-797 KLQRTSKWRV
+797 KLQRTSKWR
-807 AMEGGLEYLQA
+807 ESLDGGLDYLKA
-818 VIIDDSLGIVDELEA
+818 VIIEDSLGIADELEA
-833 QMQLLIDNY
+833 QMQLLVDNY
-842 VCEWKETIND
+842 VCEWAATIND
-852 AEKLKRFRHFVNSE
+852 TEKLKRFRHFVNSE
-866 KGDDNVVFVEERE
+866 QGDENVVFVTDRE
-879 QIRPAKPEEKAQ
+879 QIRPATDAEKAT
-891 IHLVELA
+891 IKLVELA

>member
-1 MSSPVDTSA
+1 MSSTIVSTM
-10 TYNPKTAKITTS
+10 NKAK
-22 MSANNATDL
+22 
-31 NSLSK
+31 
-36 NGNAESSNAKQG
+36 
-48 NLVVVGN
+48 LVVIGN
-55 GMVGHHFITKAI
+55 GMVGHHFIERAI
-67 EQGLHERFDIHVF
+67 EQGLHDQFEIHVF

-97 EHEDAS
+97 EHKDVS
-103 QLNLV
+103 KLNLV
-108 DLDTYESAKVT
+108 DLSRYEDAQIQ
-119 LHLNQEIVD
+119 LHLNQRITN
-128 IDAATQRITTAS
+128 IDAANQCISTEDGTQID
-140 GEVVEYAKLVLATGS
+140 YAELVLATGS

-160 PIAGKEHPHCH
+160 PIPGREHPHCH
-171 VYRTIA
+171 VYRTIK
-177 DLDDILSTSKL
+177 DLDDILSTAEKPK
-188 ETVKK
+188 VKK

-236 EILKK
+236 DILKR

-250 LTGKNTKEIVS
+250 LTGKNTKAIIDNTLS
-261 NPTGAAA
+261 
-268 DECYLTMQFADDTS
+268 DEASCHLTMQFADDTS
-282 LDTDLILFSAG
+282 LDTDMIIFSAG

-306 CGIELGGRGGIL
+306 CGIEIGTRGGIL
-318 IDERC
+318 IDEAC
-323 RTNADNVYAIGECA
+323 RTNAPNVYAIGECA
-337 VWDNKVFGLV
+337 VWDNTVFGLV
-347 APGYTMASICA
+347 APGYSMASICA
-358 AQIAGDSEQLFT
+358 AQIAGDHAQTFT

-385 GSIGDAQ
+385 GSIGDAH
-392 GKTEGSLSYLYQNPK
+392 GATENSLSYLYQNPA

-414 VTTDDN
+414 VTTADN
-420 KKLLG
+420 KRLLG

-449 AHPESLI
+449 THPESLI

-461 KPAMGIENLPDT
+461 KPTMGIENLPDS

-478 CFNVTKGAI
+478 CYNVTKGAI
-487 CAAVEGGAYSIAEVK
+487 CAAVEDGAYTMAEVK

-514 APMVKDTVSYQLE
+514 APMVKDTLGYQLT

-546 DLYNLVRV
+546 ELYSLIRV
-554 HGIKT
+554 QGIKT
-559 FDELLEKHG
+559 FDALLDEHG
-568 SGRGCE
+568 SGHGCE
-574 ICKPAVASILSSCWN
+574 ICKPTVASILASCWN
-589 DYVLKTELA
+589 DYVLKPELT
-598 PLQETNDYYLGNIQK
+598 PLQDSNDYYLGNIQK

-621 RVAGGEI
+621 RVPGGEI
-628 TAEKLIVLGEVA
+628 TADKLIILGQVA
-640 KKYNLYTKITGGQ
+640 KEFNLYTKITGGQ

-659 ARLEQ
+659 ARLDQ

-669 TELVQAGFETGH
+669 TQLVDAGFETGH

-705 SVGLALTLED
+705 SVGLALRLED

-746 VIATENGWNLYV
+746 IIATENGWNLFV

-771 FATDLDTETLIKYI
+771 FATDLDTDTVVKYI

-797 KLQRTSKWRV
+797 KLQRTSKWRESL
-807 AMEGGLEYLQA
+807 EGGLEYLQA
-818 VIIDDSLGIVDELEA
+818 VIIEDSLGIAEELES

-842 VCEWKETIND
+842 VCEWKATITD
-852 AEKLKRFRHFVNSE
+852 SEKLKRFRHFVNSE
-866 KGDDNVVFVEERE
+866 QGDDNVVFVTERE
-879 QIRPAKPEEKAQ
+879 QIRPATDMEKTQ
-891 IHLVELA
+891 IKVTELA